1 MSVDASII
9 ISLGGTCFDAFKSGY
24 HKLQN
29 LKIWSKYQDLL
40 QTKCEFLQKS
50 FNPELA
56 AQLNN
61 QVLNTILSFQDAI
74 ELDTLTLVMFEALQ
88 FTVPLDSEQSDLP
101 KWILRDYDAQMQVNW
116 LKAPMDG
123 SVVYKASRVGARGV
137 AKKRAADPSNPSK
150 ARPKKVARGIGGIAM
165 AVPDEQL
172 ELTVETD
179 ATTRSKMWLDDLVSA
194 VTHPLSLLPADALQK
209 QSICKAF
216 RSGLE
221 FCFTGKVSLGG
232 QDLRAWSK
240 VRKALQTDLVR
251 EHATAFRHCP
261 SVARGGASSP
271 SSTEMAD
278 AVIDAVGDI
287 PNKKQGGKLKEMED
301 DMAEFIQNERFVLD
315 LSAFVHTN
323 RMALSITLQPA
334 YLDLSQKVQRS
345 IIEEAPSYSVLAM
358 IVGTC

>member
-1 MSVDASII
+1 M
-9 ISLGGTCFDAFKSGY
+9 
-24 HKLQN
+24 
-29 LKIWSKYQDLL
+29 

-61 QVLNTILSFQDAI
+61 QVLNTVLSFQDAI

-88 FTVPLDSEQSDLP
+88 FTVPLESDQSDLP
-101 KWILRDYDAQMQVNW
+101 KWILRDNDAQMQVNW

-123 SVVYKASRVGARGV
+123 SVVYKAGRVGARGV
-137 AKKRAADPSNPSK
+137 AKKRTADPSK
-150 ARPKKVARGIGGIAM
+150 ARPKKVAKGM
-165 AVPDEQL
+165 AACRTVPDEQL
-172 ELTVETD
+172 ELAVETD
-179 ATTRSKMWLDDLVSA
+179 AATRSKMWLDDLVSA
-194 VTHPLSLLPADALQK
+194 VTHPLSHLPADALQK

-221 FCFTGKVSLGG
+221 FCFTGKVTLGG

-251 EHATAFRHCP
+251 EHATAFMHCP
-261 SVARGGASSP
+261 SVADGGAASLSSM
-271 SSTEMAD
+271 EMAD
-278 AVIDAVGDI
+278 AALDAVGDI
-287 PNKKQGGKLKEMED
+287 PTKSQGGKLKEMED

-323 RMALSITLQPA
+323 RMALSITLQLA

>member
-1 MSVDASII
+1 V
-9 ISLGGTCFDAFKSGY
+9 FDAFKSGY

-29 LKIWSKYQDLL
+29 LKIWSQYQDLL

-74 ELDTLTLVMFEALQ
+74 ELGTLTLVMFEALQ

-232 QDLRAWSK
+232 RDLTAWSK
-240 VRKALQTDLVR
+240 VRTALQTNLVR
-251 EHATAFRHCP
+251 EHATAFTRHCP
-261 SVARGGASSP
+261 SVADLADGGASSL

-278 AVIDAVGDI
+278 AVLDAVGAI